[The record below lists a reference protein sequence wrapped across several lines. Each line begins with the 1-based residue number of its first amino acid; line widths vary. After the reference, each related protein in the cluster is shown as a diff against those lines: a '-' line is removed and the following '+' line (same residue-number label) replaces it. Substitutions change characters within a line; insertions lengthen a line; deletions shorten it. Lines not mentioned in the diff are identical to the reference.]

1 MRKLWI
7 GADHHGFLYILT
19 GQNLGLPNLFLRADQ
34 IVYGVMVLFPDNLQ
48 GLEPRLQEVVV
59 RPQIIPPDIILDD
72 RVNGGIT
79 FLALKGAVLDKHGV
93 ECALTDFVELQVVL
107 GGGEHR
113 QFWIIMPLPDFLLEH
128 AVLKAE
134 LNEFEFVHQ
143 LWVLEDVLDDVF
155 LVLVDFQLLNDA
167 EKFL

>member
-1 MRKLWI
+1 M
-7 GADHHGFLYILT
+7 
-19 GQNLGLPNLFLRADQ
+19 PNLFLRADQ

-113 QFWIIMPLPDFLLEH
+113 QF
-128 AVLKAE
+128 
-134 LNEFEFVHQ
+134 
-143 LWVLEDVLDDVF
+143 
-155 LVLVDFQLLNDA
+155 
-167 EKFL
+167 